1 MRLRSRDALHRP
13 SPGWASER
21 PIPPLDFAR
30 RRVYFY
36 PHGLQFTEALPPRKG
51 S

>member
-1 MRLRSRDALHRP
+1 MSWCRNVSKHAIDLPRLATVY
-13 SPGWASER
+13 AS
-21 PIPPLDFAR
+21 
-30 RRVYFY
+30 